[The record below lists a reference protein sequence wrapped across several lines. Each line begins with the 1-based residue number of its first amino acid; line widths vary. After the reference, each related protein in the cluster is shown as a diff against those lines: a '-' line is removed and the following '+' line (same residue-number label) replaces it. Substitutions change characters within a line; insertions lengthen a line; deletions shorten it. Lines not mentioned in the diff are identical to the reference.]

1 MFRAVTMRRD
11 RQLVNVSVTLIGLQ
25 DTAVAAHRPDT
36 DGAAVSVR
44 VGGALIWMHDCA
56 TVAKFADV
64 WRAEDHSAARL
75 PREPVKMKG
84 SDPSVREP
92 TVMVEAAGSP
102 TAFATLLREEG
113 RPSRMRVV
121 LGRLAFDVRDLGA
134 FRSTTAAFHRAAD
147 VAAEVFLD
155 GRAHARWSR
164 QATAAEIGGRA
175 FISPVGSPYQRSVR
189 ARTVSAAR
197 IAPTRRPERGGP
209 TR

>member
-1 MFRAVTMRRD
+1 MRRD

-75 PREPVKMKG
+75 PLEPVKMKG
-84 SDPSVREP
+84 ADPSLREP
-92 TVMVEAAGSP
+92 TVMVEATGSP

-121 LGRLAFDVRDLGA
+121 LGRLAFDVRDMGA
-134 FRSTTAAFHRAAD
+134 FRSTTAAFSRAA
-147 VAAEVFLD
+147 EIFLD
-155 GRAHARWSR
+155 GPANARLSR
-164 QATAAEIGGRA
+164 QAAAAEIGGRA
-175 FISPVGSPYQRSVR
+175 FISPVGSPYQRGVR

-209 TR
+209 MR

>member
-1 MFRAVTMRRD
+1 MRRD

-64 WRAEDHSAARL
+64 WHAQDRSAAQL
-75 PREPVKMKG
+75 PREPVKVKG
-84 SDPSVREP
+84 AGAGLREP

-102 TAFATLLREEG
+102 SAFATLLRPEG
-113 RPSRMRVV
+113 QPSRLRVV

-147 VAAEVFLD
+147 VAAEIFLD
-155 GRAHARWSR
+155 GGGRVGWRAR
-164 QATAAEIGGRA
+164 QAAATEVANRA
-175 FISPVGSPYQRSVR
+175 FISPVGSPYQRAVR
-189 ARTVSAAR
+189 ERTVSPAASN
-197 IAPTRRPERGGP
+197 RPARQQLERGGP